1 MGPAG
6 CGRVP
11 GRAVGEGGWP
21 LSAVAAR
28 GAVDEPT
35 AVRRGL
41 HGPPAAAGEPWGASA
56 VRMGSRGRPDELWSF
71 PATRG
76 AGWRAGGGG
85 GGGDEA
91 VRKVVRARWAASGGV
106 PRVVQLVLDSTV
118 VLRYGAKQAGAE
130 KGYNPR
136 KKGRPSHHPLLAF
149 LDTGDCLGVQW
160 RPGNA
165 NTAAGTEAWLEEL
178 VKWLREQ
185 GVQR

>member
-76 AGWRAGGGG
+76 AGWRAGGGRG
-85 GGGDEA
+85 GAEGGA
-91 VRKVVRARWAASGGV
+91 GTVGGLGRRASGG
-106 PRVVQLVLDSTV
+106 
-118 VLRYGAKQAGAE
+118 AAGARLDRGAAVRGE
-130 KGYNPR
+130 AGGCGER
-136 KKGRPSHHPLLAF
+136 VQSAEEGAPLAS
-149 LDTGDCLGVQW
+149 
-160 RPGNA
+160 P
-165 NTAAGTEAWLEEL
+165 TACVSGH
-178 VKWLREQ
+178 R
-185 GVQR
+185 